1 MLKPDGRHLDG
12 ELVPPSRA
20 PSRGSVRAP
29 LVSLRVCNTV
39 CVKRHLCRT
48 RSYWDTA
55 QGKCT
60 RDMMYMIHAVSTT
73 VQLLHA
79 AWSEEEARGREER
92 GSRYRCRHRHWYR
105 YRYSVAVQRPLRL
118 RTSSTVCRRPEEVG
132 DRGMWTVRNAYVHRG
147 PIREI

>member
-60 RDMMYMIHAVSTT
+60 RDMMIHAVSAT
-73 VQLLHA
+73 VQLLHGPRRRQ
-79 AWSEEEARGREER
+79 EAGKRGAHGIGVGIGTGIGIGIGIQSRCSDPCDRE
-92 GSRYRCRHRHWYR
+92 
-105 YRYSVAVQRPLRL
+105 V
-118 RTSSTVCRRPEEVG
+118 
-132 DRGMWTVRNAYVHRG
+132 
-147 PIREI
+147 